1 MLLFVLKILRKI
13 FKERYYYYDCYYY
26 YVTQWYVSKYF
37 T

>member
-13 FKERYYYYDCYYY
+13 FKESYYYYGCYYY

>member
-13 FKERYYYYDCYYY
+13 FKERYYYYGCYYY